1 MRRSRRVWLL
11 GVSSAAGLCLA
22 ACLSPTLPLPP
33 PAVPDVEQTGE
44 GQYRLTGTI
53 PIPGEVIVDD
63 VRSGLGFTKK
73 ATHDYQLDIVAQPGD
88 PMRVHY
94 QSGDDVS
101 DYADFS
107 IPKPVPVPVRARPD
121 AGTPTPPKD
130 ASRD

>member
-11 GVSSAAGLCLA
+11 GVCSAAGLCVA

-44 GQYRLTGTI
+44 GRYRLTGTI
-53 PIPGEVIVDD
+53 PIPGQVVVED
-63 VRSGLGFTKK
+63 VQSGLGFTKL
-73 ATHDYQLDIVAQPGD
+73 ATHEYQLDIAAEPGD
-88 PMRVHY
+88 LMRVHY

-101 DYADFS
+101 DYAEFS
-107 IPKPVPVPVRARPD
+107 IPKSVPVPVTTRPD
-121 AGTPTPPKD
+121 AGAPTQPRD